1 MFGLNHLK
9 IIYLKIMRPT
19 YDLQVS
25 QFVPSDQYDFVSERV
40 FQVRWFLKY
49 VKRLVVFF
57 LSAQSFRVWTSRGC
71 LRDAQRILWINLAA
85 PSLGDSLMDL
95 SARVMLREYDV
106 DLLTAEKNEDLYRAD
121 DIFSKTTTNPRV
133 ARRWH
138 QVQPYQVIIVDSF
151 APRVLWHKLRVSI
164 GLPLVGLYGFVNGFE
179 VHRTYFAFR
188 RLEYLLGAT
197 GGQPIKTH
205 LTIPPDLVGAHDKQ
219 NGICIAV
226 GGEWD
231 FRTYD
236 RWADVIDGL
245 INTFPIVLVG
255 SENGLVDAEEISR
268 RFPQVRSFVGRLSL
282 LETAACIARGQF
294 FIGADGGLWH
304 IACSLGV
311 PNLVLFADCA
321 LYDELGQLHDR
332 STSDTKALS
341 LYAETKVS
349 EISPEQIVKSCLAGI
364 NARSQVL
371 GA

>member
-25 QFVPSDQYDFVSERV
+25 QFVPSDQCDFVRQRV
-40 FQVRWFLKY
+40 FRVRWFLKY
-49 VKRLVVFF
+49 VKRLALFF
-57 LSAQSFRVWTSRGC
+57 LSAQSFRVWTDQGC
-71 LRDAQRILWINLAA
+71 LKDVQRILWINLAA

-95 SARVMLREYDV
+95 SGRVMLREYDV
-106 DLLTAEKNEDLYRAD
+106 DLLTSDKNENLYRAD
-121 DIFSKTTTNPRV
+121 DIFSKITTNPRV
-133 ARRWH
+133 ARHWH

-151 APRVLWHKLRVSI
+151 APRVLWQKLRVSI
-164 GLPLVGLYGFVNGFE
+164 GVPLVGLYGFVNGFE

-188 RLEYLLGAT
+188 RLEYLLGAC
-197 GGQPIKTH
+197 GGQPVKPH
-205 LTIPPDLVGAHDKQ
+205 LNIPAHLVGAHKKH

-255 SENGLVDAEEISR
+255 SDNGLVDAAKISQ
-268 RFPQVRSFVGRLSL
+268 RFPQVCSYVGRLSL
-282 LETAACIARGQF
+282 LETAACIAGSRF

-304 IACSLGV
+304 IACALGI
-311 PNLVLFADCA
+311 PSLVLFADCA
-321 LYDELGQLHDR
+321 LYDESGRLHDR
-332 STSDTKALS
+332 STRDTKALS

-349 EISPEQIVKSCLAGI
+349 EISPEQIVKSCLAAI